1 MTRSPASFDD
11 DGETIVFRIALDD
24 PQKLK
29 RKWPPSSI
37 PIFLFAVPLFLY
49 PLWVVICA
57 KYRDESDHIRKPL
70 SFVLDGIAAW
80 VLDYMPG
87 VMANFLVLHLVCCVS
102 LWLWN

>member
-11 DGETIVFRIALDD
+11 DDETIVFRIALDD

-49 PLWVVICA
+49 PLWVAICA
-57 KYRDESDHIRKPL
+57 KYRDESDHVRKPL
-70 SFVLDGIAAW
+70 SYVFDGIAAW